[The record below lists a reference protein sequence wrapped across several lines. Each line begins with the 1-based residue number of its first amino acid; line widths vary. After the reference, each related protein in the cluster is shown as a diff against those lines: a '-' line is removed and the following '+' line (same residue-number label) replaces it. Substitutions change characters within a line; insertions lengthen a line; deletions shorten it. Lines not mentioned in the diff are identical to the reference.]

1 MRSFSAARVP
11 LKVWATIIFFGLT
24 SAVAAGYLPLLHAGV
39 GVGAPATPSFVLQT
53 DGASYILLVDG
64 VSKLLKAQP

>member
-1 MRSFSAARVP
+1 MRSFKLALLA
-11 LKVWATIIFFGLT
+11 LLALT
-24 SAVAAGYLPLLHAGV
+24 SAAAAGYLPLIHAGM
-39 GVGAPATPSFVLQT
+39 GVGAAPAPSFVLQT